1 MKNSVTW
8 TKFQQNNEKVS
19 DAFEKLSRALFKA
32 EFCPE
37 HTVLHSDPNHP
48 GVEVE
53 PVRIKNGKMASFQAK
68 YFDNRV
74 NYNQIEKSMDKVI
87 QWIAGEIDEVYL
99 FCNAKITRTCGS
111 FKRIEDKLA
120 EKNIQII
127 IVNDEE
133 ILEIVLRYDHIKQ
146 AYFDIM
152 CLSFSWFEEQVH
164 RTLDDLGVRFN
175 RNLNVFTETCNKLDL
190 FLKNERAVHY
200 INEKKSSI
208 MKEIQ
213 EQSKKRDVDY
223 DYVEK
228 VYALINDLS
237 DVCSDN
243 ITDALD
249 WYETVENEIK
259 VESQTKIDLIEAG
272 EVSSDKLD
280 ELYWEL
286 ELVDGLK
293 LNPKEIELLS
303 RNTVLLTGNAGI
315 GKSHLFA
322 MEVNQRIK
330 EEIASIILLGESFSS
345 DRPLAEQFLSLLGL
359 SCSIEEFFSFLERI
373 GEEQKKDVIIFIDA
387 INESSDKS
395 IWKTGLKPFIDMVS
409 HYKNISL
416 AFSYRSGYEK
426 MLLSESINY
435 SIKSGQ
441 VCRVLHTGFTDNSV
455 RAMRQFFDYYGIPFS
470 PVYVLQERMT
480 NPLFLMIFCKSYSEN
495 YGSLSLTNVFNKYI
509 NVVEEEIRQRFGIE
523 SDSGFLWDL
532 LIEIASDC
540 IENGDRRI
548 SKRIIYKLQYWNDY
562 GFNDKLKFI
571 HIVTKAGLLIEI
583 PNEDSEEYSFGY
595 DLFRDYVL
603 AKYIVGKYSDISQLK
618 SYIIEDVLKI
628 ENGAIG
634 DYGGEDIFFCIFD
647 LITTWE
653 CNELMGIF
661 DLIVD
666 DNDSWHLCNNYVL
679 SYSWKNDAVIKADVF
694 VDFINNHSISIDTLM
709 RTLIENSMRTNSE
722 INASFLHKIL
732 FNMKIADRDYQWTIF
747 INGLYEREERIYQLI
762 DLFEHNL
769 QACEINDKE
778 CEQFLILFGW
788 LFTASNRSLRDHASK
803 AMVNLLGKHPWKI
816 QWVIEQFIYVDDPY
830 IVERI
835 LCNCLGA
842 IIGWNPNKKIISS
855 VVNFL
860 YKDFFLEE
868 NVFEDALVREYAR
881 LIIEYYIKKYSN
893 DLKLDVSV
901 FRPPYTSS
909 DIPTVKKQEYILD
922 EYGSG
927 YHRIASS
934 MYPNDM
940 PKGHMYGYFGR
951 YVFELVIHMFDNV
964 NVENCYYYAMQYIC
978 DVIGYTDERFSEYDS
993 RLYRTR
999 YYYPDMARIE
1009 RIGKKYQWIALRNI
1023 VARLGDNH
1031 ILKDEVP
1038 YDGTW
1043 QLDDIRDFDPTIRN
1057 VKDSEP
1063 IKFPVFSD
1071 ANIIKND
1078 FSSSDDY
1085 DIVGDWLAN
1094 EGDYI
1099 DSNANSLIIE
1109 DTEGIKWVRLYIN
1122 SEQNKK
1128 IFSLRNRFFETQKGE
1143 QLSWFQAEAYFVKK
1157 EDIDKL
1163 YALSLETNFWGQWFP
1178 EENCSTM
1185 RMFGEYPWSPACNE
1199 IRDHE
1204 WQSAYGE
1211 SQVKNA
1217 FDISK
1222 IPVMNSI
1229 ISALWE
1235 SEYDASF
1242 EERPKQDIPCLKL
1255 MEDMNLHEEIING
1268 NYYSDKGE
1276 LVAFDSKNIGV
1287 PEGLMFRLDKLQ
1299 FFLKKRNLQL
1309 FWILLAEKRYY
1320 CGGRNEN
1327 QRWSEWSGAAV
1338 LKESG
1343 VEQKMHCTNLE
1354 KIRG

>member
-19 DAFEKLSRALFKA
+19 DAFEKLSRTLFKA

-87 QWIAGEIDEVYL
+87 QWLAGEIDEVYL
-99 FCNAKITRTCGS
+99 FCNTKIKRKCDS

-120 EKNIQII
+120 EKNVQII

-133 ILEIVLRYDHIKQ
+133 ILEIVSRYDHIKQ

-152 CLSFSWFEEQVH
+152 SLPFSWFEEQVH

-208 MKEIQ
+208 LKEIQ
-213 EQSKKRDVDY
+213 EQSKKREVDY
-223 DYVEK
+223 DYIEK
-228 VYALINDLS
+228 VYASISDLS
-237 DVCSDN
+237 DVCSEN

-249 WYETVENEIK
+249 WYKTVENKTK
-259 VESQTKIDLIEAG
+259 VESQAKIDLIEAG
-272 EVSSDKLD
+272 AVSSDKLD

-286 ELVDGLK
+286 ELAEGLK
-293 LNPKEIELLS
+293 LSPKEIELLS
-303 RNTVLLTGNAGI
+303 QNTVLLTGNAGI

-330 EEIASIILLGESFSS
+330 EGIASIILLGESFTS
-345 DRPLAEQFLSLLGL
+345 DRPLTEQFLSLLGL
-359 SCSIEEFFSFLERI
+359 SCSIEDFLSFLERV
-373 GEEQKKDVIIFIDA
+373 GEEQQKEVVIFIDA

-395 IWKTGLKPFIDMVS
+395 IWKTGLKVFIDMVS

-426 MLLSESINY
+426 MLLSESMNN
-435 SIKSGQ
+435 SIKSGR

-455 RAMRQFFDYYGIPFS
+455 QAMRQFFDYYNIPFS

-480 NPLFLMIFCKSYSEN
+480 NPLFLMIFCKSYNEN
-495 YGSLSLTNVFNKYI
+495 YGSLSLTCVFKKFI
-509 NVVEEEIRQRFGIE
+509 NVVEDEIRQRFDIE
-523 SDSGFLWDL
+523 SDSEFLWDL
-532 LIEIASDC
+532 LKEIASNC
-540 IENGDRRI
+540 IKNGNRRI
-548 SKRIIYKLQYWNDY
+548 SKRNILKLPYWDDY
-562 GFNDKLKFI
+562 GFNDKSKFI
-571 HIVTKAGLLIEI
+571 SIVTKAGLLTEI
-583 PNEDSEEYSFGY
+583 PNEDSVEYSFGY
-595 DLFRDYVL
+595 DLFRDYIL
-603 AKYIVGKYSDISQLK
+603 AEYIVSKYSDISQLK

-628 ENGAIG
+628 ENGTIG
-634 DYGGEDIFFCIFD
+634 DYGGEDIFFCILD
-647 LITTWE
+647 LVTTSE

-666 DNDSWHLCNNYVL
+666 ENDSWHLCNNYVL
-679 SYSWKNDAVIKADVF
+679 SYSWKNDAGINADMF
-694 VDFINNHSISIDTLM
+694 VDYVNNHSISIDTLM
-709 RTLIENSMRTNSE
+709 RTLIENSVRTNSA
-722 INASFLHKIL
+722 INARFLHKNL
-732 FNMKIADRDYQWTIF
+732 FNMKIADRDYQWSIF
-747 INGLYEREERIYQLI
+747 INGLYERQERVYQLI

-769 QACEINDKE
+769 QACEIEDKE
-778 CEQFLILFGW
+778 CELFLILFGW
-788 LFTASNRSLRDHASK
+788 LFSASNRSLRDHASK
-803 AMVNLLGKHPWKI
+803 AMVNLLGKHPSKI
-816 QWVIEQFIYVDDPY
+816 QWVIKQFINVDDPY
-830 IVERI
+830 IVERV

-842 IIGWNPNKKIISS
+842 IIGWNPDKEIISS
-855 VVNFL
+855 VVTLL
-860 YKDFFLEE
+860 YKDLFSKET
-868 NVFEDALVREYAR
+868 VFEDVLVREYAR
-881 LIIEYYIKKYSN
+881 LIIEYYIKMYSN
-893 DLKLDVSV
+893 DMKLDESV
-901 FRPPYTSS
+901 FRPPYTSR
-909 DIPTVKKQEYILD
+909 DIPTAEKQEYILD

-927 YHRIASS
+927 FHRVASS

-940 PKGHMYGYFGR
+940 PEGHMYGDFGR
-951 YVFELVIHMFDNV
+951 YIFEWVIHMFDKA
-964 NVENCYYYAMQYIC
+964 NVENCYHYAMQYIR

-993 RLYRTR
+993 HLCRTGF
-999 YYYPDMARIE
+999 YYPDMARIE

-1031 ILKDEVP
+1031 ILKDTIS

-1043 QLDDIRDFDPTIRN
+1043 QLYGIRDFDPTIRN
-1057 VKDSEP
+1057 IKDGES
-1063 IKFPVFSD
+1063 IKYPVFSD
-1071 ANIIKND
+1071 ENIIKND
-1078 FSSSDDY
+1078 FSPSDDY
-1085 DIVGDWLAN
+1085 GIVENWLAN

-1099 DSNANSLIIE
+1099 YSNANSLIIE

-1122 SEQNKK
+1122 SEQNKN

-1143 QLSWFQAEAYFVKK
+1143 QHSWFQAEAYFVNK
-1157 EDIDKL
+1157 EYVDKL
-1163 YALSLETNFWGQWFP
+1163 YSLSLETDFWGQWFP
-1178 EENCSTM
+1178 KENSSTM

-1199 IRDHE
+1199 IRDYE
-1204 WQSAYGE
+1204 WQNAYGE
-1211 SQVKNA
+1211 AQVKNS

-1222 IPVMNSI
+1222 ISVMNTV
-1229 ISALWE
+1229 ISAFWE
-1235 SEYDASF
+1235 SEYDASI
-1242 EERPKQDIPCLKL
+1242 EEHPKQGIPCLKL
-1255 MEDMNLHEEIING
+1255 MEDLNLHEGIING

-1276 LVAFDSKNIGV
+1276 LVAFDSKSIGV

-1299 FFLKKRNLQL
+1299 IFLKKRNLQL
-1309 FWILLAEKRYY
+1309 FWILLAEKRYH